1 MSKPSA
7 LCQKPALDKSL
18 RICAM
23 CESRVVSEG
32 TGHGLVLPGHS
43 SRSIQTVPRH
53 LQQHEAAAGRAGP
66 AGCAQRSRDPA
77 ARLCRPGRPARPQSQ
92 DSRHRSPHLNGGD
105 PTSPIPA
112 PLRGHCQSLKIKVLS
127 PIQKPCLLHPS
138 VPGWAHTACLYLG
151 SWLPQR
157 VPLQGSHWQSSLLG
171 LRTSLPVRAQP
182 KKKKKV
188 DVKKEQAQKERMKKR
203 LKKLEKAAPE
213 LIPIEDFITPL
224 KYSESNRVRSL
235 PALSPEEAE
244 RRVLLLK
251 KWCLFKQKQDEAEKK
266 AIKALVESQQE
277 ALRELQLE
285 SEELYQAA
293 VLRDEALFP
302 FQRDGPSYTPPLPGY
317 DPPEGKCVDITKVYT
332 Q

>member
-1 MSKPSA
+1 MWA
-7 LCQKPALDKSL
+7 
-18 RICAM
+18 
-23 CESRVVSEG
+23 V
-32 TGHGLVLPGHS
+32 
-43 SRSIQTVPRH
+43 
-53 LQQHEAAAGRAGP
+53 AAA
-66 AGCAQRSRDPA
+66 
-77 ARLCRPGRPARPQSQ
+77 ARR
-92 DSRHRSPHLNGGD
+92 
-105 PTSPIPA
+105 
-112 PLRGHCQSLKIKVLS
+112 LRGAQAS
-127 PIQKPCLLHPS
+127 
-138 VPGWAHTACLYLG
+138 

-157 VPLQGSHWQSSLLG
+157 GPLRGSHWQSSVLT

-188 DVKKEQAQKERMKKR
+188 DVKREQAQKDRMKKK

-224 KYSESNRVRSL
+224 KYSDSNRVRSL
-235 PALSPEEAE
+235 PPLSPEETE

-266 AIKALVESQQE
+266 GIQRLVESQQE
-277 ALRELQLE
+277 ALKELRLE

-293 VLRDEALFP
+293 IRRDEGLFP
-302 FQRDGPSYTPPLPGY
+302 FQRDGPTYTPPLPGY

>member
-1 MSKPSA
+1 
-7 LCQKPALDKSL
+7 LCSF
-18 RICAM
+18 
-23 CESRVVSEG
+23 
-32 TGHGLVLPGHS
+32 S
-43 SRSIQTVPRH
+43 SCS
-53 LQQHEAAAGRAGP
+53 
-66 AGCAQRSRDPA
+66 
-77 ARLCRPGRPARPQSQ
+77 
-92 DSRHRSPHLNGGD
+92 
-105 PTSPIPA
+105 
-112 PLRGHCQSLKIKVLS
+112 
-127 PIQKPCLLHPS
+127 
-138 VPGWAHTACLYLG
+138 

-157 VPLQGSHWQSSLLG
+157 VPLRGSHWQSSLLEF
-171 LRTSLPVRAQP
+171 RTSLPVRAQP

-203 LKKLEKAAPE
+203 IKKLEKAAPE

-235 PALSPEEAE
+235 PALSPEESE

-277 ALRELQLE
+277 ALKELRLE

-293 VLRDEALFP
+293 VRRDEGLFP
-302 FQRDGPSYTPPLPGY
+302 FERDGPSYTPPLPGY
-317 DPPEGKCVDITKVYT
+317 DPPEGKCIDITKVYT